1 MEGNK
6 SFYPIYINLLNKSCL
21 IVGGGIVAQRKV
33 ENLLEYG
40 ASITLVSPQ
49 ITPIIKQYEQ
59 SGVIKVVERNFEA
72 QDLDYV
78 FMVFIATNDS
88 EVNRYIAELCV
99 SRQIL
104 VNAVDDP
111 PNCDFFVPA
120 VVKRGSLA
128 IAISTT
134 GKSPLLA
141 RQIKEDLEN
150 IYSEEYSEYVD
161 LLGEYREMIKNSIP
175 DINKRRLALAALI
188 DLEILEG
195 LKAGER
201 EKVRERMEE
210 CISSWQ
216 D

>member
-49 ITPIIKQYEQ
+49 ITPVIKQYEQ

>member
-49 ITPIIKQYEQ
+49 ITPVIKQYEQ

-72 QDLDYV
+72 QDLDHV

>member
-99 SRQIL
+99 SKQIL